1 MSGYLSNMDE
11 LLAAVESVE
20 DDSNTIITNVE
31 SGVYK
36 VQYSHPDLLV
46 SFSSEDVIWKGK
58 KKRKG
63 KREKRKNRE
72 EKREKRKKAR

>member
-46 SFSSEDVIWKGK
+46 SFSSEDVIRKGK

-63 KREKRKNRE
+63 KENE
-72 EKREKRKKAR
+72 